1 MNDLPTMRRPPRRRA
16 TGLEHGIQRAL
27 FDWREVMKG
36 QHPEL
41 ELLHAIPN
49 GAGLR
54 HTVKRRFD
62 GKKTRFS
69 AEGYKLKREGM
80 TAGIPDVHLPVARGP
95 YHGLYIEHKAG
106 DNGVS
111 TEQAKKM
118 RQLEQEGHCVV
129 VSRDALTSI
138 AIITDYLA
146 LGPYAAGSAGL
157 SVPTWARTR
166 RRAPR
171 PDSSPAPGG
180 SKTR

>member
-1 MNDLPTMRRPPRRRA
+1 MLPETATAIRRRSL
-16 TGLEHGIQRAL
+16 TSRRSRNTLEHGIQRAV
-27 FDWREVMKG
+27 FDWRELMLA

-54 HTVKRRFD
+54 HTVKRRLD

-95 YHGLYIEHKAG
+95 YHGLYIEHKTG
-106 DNGVS
+106 TGSVS

-118 RQLEQEGHCVV
+118 RRLEAEGHCVV
-129 VSRDALTSI
+129 LSRDSLTSI
-138 AIITDYLA
+138 DFITRYLA
-146 LGPYAAGSAGL
+146 LGPYAGKAAGL

-166 RRAPR
+166 RRAPP
-171 PDSSPAPGG
+171 PDSSP
-180 SKTR
+180 